1 MEGSAVSENPN
12 SRWDSQNPS
21 LFGLARSG
29 VGLCAEGRMVRWR
42 YETFKKLVRVVGKVV
57 GCAAGAVFLIAPVT
71 SLNGFV
77 WMAGSAYVGLMCIF
91 AHRWADPDEGPGAD

>member
-1 MEGSAVSENPN
+1 
-12 SRWDSQNPS
+12 
-21 LFGLARSG
+21 
-29 VGLCAEGRMVRWR
+29 MVRWR